1 VTEVSESATPQ
12 KSNGSA
18 AGSFPERFDAL
29 VRTAAHVIQGKDDVL
44 RKAIVC
50 MLAEGHVLL
59 EDVPGVGKTSL
70 ARALAHTV
78 KVDWNRI
85 QFTPDLLPSDVT
97 GVSIFNQSNMEFEFR
112 AGPIF
117 ANLVVGDEINRASPK
132 TQSALLEVMEE
143 GNVTVDGNTYRVP
156 RPFMVVATQNP
167 IDIEGTYR
175 LPEAQ
180 LDRFLMRLSMGYP
193 DHEAERRVLRT
204 QKNGSNAESLTP
216 VTDAKGITAMIE
228 EARAV
233 EVAAAAE
240 DYIINLATATRQA
253 PEVRLGLSPR
263 GSLALLR
270 ASRVVALANGRQY
283 VTPEDVKDLVPEVVT
298 HRIIITPEAE
308 LQGHTPDEVVAR
320 ALASVPVPRAA
331 TGS

>member
-1 VTEVSESATPQ
+1 MSDAPDNSRPGKGGDMNKFA
-12 KSNGSA
+12 
-18 AGSFPERFDAL
+18 ERFEAL
-29 VRTAAHVIQGKDDVL
+29 VQTAGQTIQGKDEVL
-44 RKAIVC
+44 RNAVVC

-78 KVDWNRI
+78 DVDWNRI

-97 GVSIFNQSNMEFEFR
+97 GVSIYNQGTNEFEFR
-112 AGPIF
+112 HGPIF

-143 GNVTVDGNTYRVP
+143 RTVTADGITFKVP

-167 IDIEGTYR
+167 IDTEGTYR

-193 DHEAERRVLRT
+193 DFEAERRVLRT
-204 QKNGSNAESLTP
+204 QKDGSNASSIKAIMNGEQ
-216 VTDAKGITAMIE
+216 VAGMIA
-228 EARAV
+228 EAQKV
-233 EVAAAAE
+233 EVSAAAE
-240 DYIINLATATRQA
+240 DYIISLATYTREA
-253 PEVRLGLSPR
+253 PEIRLGMSPR

-270 ASRVVALANGRQY
+270 AARVVAASRGRNF
-283 VTPEDVKDLVPEVVT
+283 VAPEDVKELVPSVVT
-298 HRIIITPEAE
+298 HRLIVTPEAE
-308 LQGHTPDEVVAR
+308 LQGHTPDEVVVK
-320 ALASVPVPRAA
+320 ALAAVPVPR
-331 TGS
+331 S

>member
-1 VTEVSESATPQ
+1 MSDAPDNSRPAKGADMTKFA
-12 KSNGSA
+12 
-18 AGSFPERFDAL
+18 ERFEAL
-29 VRTAAHVIQGKDDVL
+29 VKTAAQTIQGKDEVL
-44 RKAIVC
+44 RNAVVC

-78 KVDWNRI
+78 QVDWNRI

-97 GVSIFNQSNMEFEFR
+97 GVSIYNQGTNEFEFR
-112 AGPIF
+112 QGPIF

-143 GNVTVDGNTYRVP
+143 RTVTADGTTFKVP

-167 IDIEGTYR
+167 IDTEGTYR

-193 DHEAERRVLRT
+193 DFEAERRVLRT
-204 QKNGSNAESLTP
+204 QKDGSNASSIKAIMNGEQ
-216 VTDAKGITAMIE
+216 VAAMIA
-228 EARAV
+228 EAQKV
-233 EVAAAAE
+233 EVSTAAE
-240 DYIINLATATRQA
+240 DYIISLATYTREA
-253 PEVRLGLSPR
+253 PEVRLGMSPR

-270 ASRVVALANGRQY
+270 ASRVVAASRGRNF
-283 VTPEDVKDLVPEVVT
+283 VAPEDVKELVPSVVT
-298 HRIIITPEAE
+298 HRIIVTPEAE
-308 LQGHTPDEVVAR
+308 LQGHTPHEVIVK
-320 ALASVPVPRAA
+320 ALAAVPVPR
-331 TGS
+331 S

>member
-1 VTEVSESATPQ
+1 
-12 KSNGSA
+12 
-18 AGSFPERFDAL
+18 
-29 VRTAAHVIQGKDDVL
+29 
-44 RKAIVC
+44 
-50 MLAEGHVLL
+50 
-59 EDVPGVGKTSL
+59 
-70 ARALAHTV
+70 
-78 KVDWNRI
+78 
-85 QFTPDLLPSDVT
+85 
-97 GVSIFNQSNMEFEFR
+97 
-112 AGPIF
+112 
-117 ANLVVGDEINRASPK
+117 VVGDEINRASPK

-143 GNVTVDGNTYRVP
+143 STVTADGTTYSVP

-204 QKNGSNAESLTP
+204 QKDGSNADSLVP
-216 VTDAKGITAMIE
+216 VLNAAGVLTMIE

-233 EVAAAAE
+233 EVSAAAE
-240 DYIINLATATRQA
+240 DYIINFATYTREA

-270 ASRVVALANGRQY
+270 ASRVVAASQGRTF
-283 VTPEDVKDLVPEVVT
+283 VTPEDVKELVPEVVT

-308 LQGHTPDEVVAR
+308 LQGHTPAEIVHR
-320 ALASVPVPRAA
+320 AMDTVPVPRAEK
-331 TGS
+331 GR